1 MNIQNLNQKIILQ
14 LGLFGALMG
23 LITIMGWGQN
33 LELFIW
39 LFMTIASSMIIKI
52 NIKKHLFVHCIL
64 IGLSW
69 GVDCSIIQALFFNQ
83 LKINNPT
90 YGLNFLENYKILAEF
105 ILIGIGTIIGGM
117 TGLMLWGIQLVLK
130 DYNPH
135 N

>member
-33 LELFIW
+33 SELFIW
-39 LFMTIASSMIIKI
+39 LFMTIASSIIIKI

-83 LKINNPT
+83 LKTNNPT
-90 YGLNFLENYKILAEF
+90 YGLYILENYKILAEF

-117 TGLMLWGIQLVLK
+117 TGLMLWGIQLVVKRL
-130 DYNPH
+130 
-135 N
+135 